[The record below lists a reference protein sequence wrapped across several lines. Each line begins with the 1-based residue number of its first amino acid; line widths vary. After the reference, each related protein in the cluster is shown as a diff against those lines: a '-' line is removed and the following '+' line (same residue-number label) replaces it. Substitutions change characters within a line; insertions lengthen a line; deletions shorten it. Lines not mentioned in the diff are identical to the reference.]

1 MANGLISMQH
11 RQTPAEARALIPKQS
26 LKDQKKV
33 NTESLISVIIFF
45 FSFVCLSAFHLN
57 FSHKLH
63 IVSV

>member
-33 NTESLISVIIFF
+33 NTELLISVIIINF
-45 FSFVCLSAFHLN
+45 FSHLFAN
-57 FSHKLH
+57 LLF
-63 IVSV
+63 I